1 MCLRFHAVFEP
12 TQIHNGRAQAVKWEP
27 AQWMVV
33 SCQKNIQLC
42 FFTKIPHGWGL
53 GVQFNQFIANISLF
67 IARIFS
73 VDKKGIR
80 RKDILV
86 RRPRQMF
93 YHLEWPLYR
102 ANKYTGD
109 HNWIYLF
116 YVFHFMPVETNR
128 ICGLSDP
135 DRMLV
140 IRRGATPPPPPAGT
154 SSVFL
159 CIHHYAPTNTG
170 LEKMDG

>member
-1 MCLRFHAVFEP
+1 MGASPV
-12 TQIHNGRAQAVKWEP
+12 NGSELSK
-27 AQWMVV
+27 
-33 SCQKNIQLC
+33 KIQLC

-109 HNWIYLF
+109 HN
-116 YVFHFMPVETNR
+116 
-128 ICGLSDP
+128 
-135 DRMLV
+135 
-140 IRRGATPPPPPAGT
+140 
-154 SSVFL
+154 
-159 CIHHYAPTNTG
+159 
-170 LEKMDG
+170 